1 MPREGWVVIEGIL
14 VDHEAAENMLKCT
27 RQYCPLEAGGLVL
40 GLRKGLYL
48 HVTEITGPLPW
59 DRQSS
64 MRFKR
69 SPKGHRIAALR
80 RWRKS
85 GGKMDWIGEWH
96 SHPGFSLSPS
106 PIDVRNWHGIVKQR
120 KAEMIFPISDGRET
134 AFYLQAW
141 GDRGKV
147 LLRQVEKDEL
157 GTFYLT
163 PAAIKRR
170 LRKTGNEAPT
180 VKLT

>member
-1 MPREGWVVIEGIL
+1 MIEGIL
-14 VDHEAAENMLKCT
+14 VDHAAAENMLKCT
-27 RQYCPLEAGGLVL
+27 QQHRPLEAGGLVL

-48 HVTEITGPLPW
+48 HVTEITRPLPW

-64 MRFKR
+64 TRFQR
-69 SPKGHRIAALR
+69 SPKGHRLAALR

-106 PIDVRNWHGIVKQR
+106 SIDVRNWHRIVRQR
-120 KAEMIFPISDGRET
+120 KAGMIFPICDGRET
-134 AFYLQAW
+134 AFYLQLW
-141 GDRGKV
+141 GGRGKV
-147 LLRQVEKDEL
+147 LLRQVEKDDL

-170 LRKTGNEAPT
+170 LRKTGNEACGPT
-180 VKLT
+180 VELP

>member
-1 MPREGWVVIEGIL
+1 MPREVWVVIEGIL

-27 RQYCPLEAGGLVL
+27 RQYRPLEAGGLVL

-48 HVTEITGPLPW
+48 HVTEITRPLPW

-64 MRFKR
+64 TRFQR

-85 GGKMDWIGEWH
+85 GGKM
-96 SHPGFSLSPS
+96 
-106 PIDVRNWHGIVKQR
+106 
-120 KAEMIFPISDGRET
+120 IFPIFYVRET
-134 AFYLQAW
+134 TFCLQFS

-170 LRKTGNEAPT
+170 LRKTGNEAYGPT
-180 VKLT
+180 VELP